1 MRLRLKDTQ
10 TVHPIIIKNIMTAT
24 LELPVNLAVSVLRK
38 AGTGDSLL
46 AALDALVTYDG
57 QVQDEV
63 DAEPI
68 EWQNAVNLE
77 DETENV
83 TDEVVVDF

>member
-1 MRLRLKDTQ
+1 
-10 TVHPIIIKNIMTAT
+10 MTAT
-24 LELPVNLAVSVLRK
+24 LELPMDLAIGVLRK

-46 AALDALVTYDG
+46 AALDALVTYDEQT

-77 DETENV
+77 DETSV
-83 TDEVVVDF
+83 TTDEVMIDF